1 MRTRS
6 PPPPPPSSTSA
17 PPSCFPSKPA
27 MSMYTHQNHASN
39 SFLGAI
45 KNIVTAPFAW
55 FGGSEDEF
63 EDAKGKRRR
72 LPAAPRDA
80 HMDDESFPSRAKRMR
95 VNSPDRNTQPYLDPP
110 RSAFT
115 QPRRTSDHS
124 TSGAVR
130 NITRSPRRTLHIP
143 SASQRNRRTVSPL
156 PSGSHLKPE
165 GVTRTMSLDP
175 PSRSSFLSRIQT
187 VPTILDLQSDPN
199 HAGDSTSAS
208 RDVSM
213 SPRRLR
219 VRSSLTPQPSG
230 TGFGPVV
237 PPRQERGPDEP
248 PPLTTLMTNPMFVK
262 PPPGIQKQGTTE
274 PPKQLTLGTLVHSQR
289 TVGSAFFCD
298 KDEPLMGYSRHVHQ
312 LARALSYSERDP

>member
-1 MRTRS
+1 M
-6 PPPPPPSSTSA
+6 SA
-17 PPSCFPSKPA
+17 
-27 MSMYTHQNHASN
+27 YTHQNHAAPLARSG
-39 SFLGAI
+39 SFFGAI

-55 FGGSEDEF
+55 FAGSEDEF

-72 LPAAPRDA
+72 LPVAPEDS
-80 HMDDESFPSRAKRMR
+80 HMEDESFPSRAKRMR
-95 VNSPDRNTQPYLDPP
+95 VSSPDRVTQPYLDPP

-115 QPRRTSDHS
+115 QPRRASDYP

-130 NITRSPRRTLHIP
+130 NITKSPRKTLHIP
-143 SASQRNRRTVSPL
+143 STSNQSPRSRRTLSPL

-175 PSRSSFLSRIQT
+175 PSRSSFSSRISA
-187 VPTILDLQSDPN
+187 VPTIPDLQSEPN
-199 HAGDSTSAS
+199 HAEDSPSTS

-237 PPRQERGPDEP
+237 PPRRERGPDEP
-248 PPLTTLMTNPMFVK
+248 PPLTSLMSNPMFVK
-262 PPPGIQKQGTTE
+262 PPSGAQKQGTAE
-274 PPKQLTLGTLVHSQR
+274 PQKQLTLGTLIDSQR
-289 TVGSAFFCD
+289 SVCPTFLWD
-298 KDEPLMGYSRHVHQ
+298 KDEPLMVYYRHAHQ
-312 LARALSYSERDP
+312 LVRALSCSERDP